1 MKRPDPSR
9 MLLLILALLA
19 ATAALT
25 ACGGHRARMLN
36 IDGVLHVQNPAEPLR
51 PNMEVTLEEL
61 FRVGVAEGEDE
72 FMLPGIAGLAT
83 TPDGRIFVLGPGE
96 DRVRA
101 YNADG
106 TWSHWIA
113 RPGQGPGELDLA
125 SSLSLGSDGNL
136 WVSNVRRLRMSI
148 YTPAGE
154 HVRDIPFPGAPPLL
168 TQTTPG
174 GFMGLYVNQ
183 RVSDDRK
190 MLSMTF
196 ALRKFSAEG
205 DSLGTLFSTDLEMEV
220 LNMQLG
226 GLQDQMPLY
235 TQDDQSRV
243 WQVRARTD
251 VYEINVFGPDGTL
264 ERVVEKDFQPLP
276 KTQEE
281 IQYEKD
287 LVMRAIARQAG
298 GQLPPGMNI
307 DYEPNP
313 NRPATGLPYWDPQG
327 LIWLSVG
334 VASGPER
341 NSLDLFDRE
350 GQFLQRVTL
359 EGVSA
364 PAFLCFQGDRLVL
377 AEADPEAVPQV
388 VVYRVSLPEFD

>member
-1 MKRPDPSR
+1 MRRPHQTR
-9 MLLLILALLA
+9 TLLFVLFLLL

-25 ACGGHRARMLN
+25 ACGGRRARMLE

-51 PNMEVTLEEL
+51 PDMEVGLEEVL
-61 FRVGVAEGEDE
+61 RIGVAEGDDE
-72 FMLPGIAGLAT
+72 FMLAGIGGLAVA
-83 TPDGRIFVLGPGE
+83 PDGRIFVLSPGE

-148 YTPAGE
+148 YTPDGE

-168 TQTTPG
+168 TQTTAS

-190 MLSMTF
+190 MINMTF

-205 DSLGTLFSTDLEMEV
+205 DSLGTLFSTDLEMEIAD
-220 LNMQLG
+220 MQLG

-235 TQDDQSRV
+235 TQDDRGRV
-243 WQVRARTD
+243 WQVRAQTE
-251 VYEINVFGPDGTL
+251 VYEINVFGSDGTL
-264 ERVVEKDFQPLP
+264 ERVVEKDFQPLA
-276 KTQEE
+276 KSAEE

-287 LVMRAIARQAG
+287 LVMRAIAQQAG
-298 GQLPPGMNI
+298 GELPPGMNI

-313 NRPATGLPYWDPQG
+313 NRPATGLPYWDPRG
-327 LIWLSVG
+327 LIWMSVG
-334 VASGPER
+334 VPEGPDR
-341 NSLDLFDRE
+341 NSFDLFDQE
-350 GQFLQRVTL
+350 GQFLQRVTI

-364 PAFLCFQGDRLVL
+364 PAFLCFQGDRVVM
-377 AEADPEAVPQV
+377 AEADPELVPQV
-388 VVYRVSLPEFD
+388 VVYRVSLPELD